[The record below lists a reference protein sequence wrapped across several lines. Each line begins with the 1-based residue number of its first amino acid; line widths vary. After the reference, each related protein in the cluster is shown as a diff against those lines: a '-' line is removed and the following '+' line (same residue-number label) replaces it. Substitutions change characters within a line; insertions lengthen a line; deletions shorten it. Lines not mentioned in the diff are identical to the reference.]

1 MKPNDRS
8 RQTAREEQGPGSRR
22 KYETPVIQCF
32 HEDEIL
38 AIIGPA
44 QAYNG
49 DLPGVDQPF

>member
-1 MKPNDRS
+1 MKSNRKPH
-8 RQTAREEQGPGSRR
+8 QTVREEQGTGSRR

-32 HEDEIL
+32 HEEEIL